1 MTAPRSHPNTFF
13 QDIFMNFTSL
23 PSTAAS
29 LLAAWMLAVGAAPAW
44 AAGGHDHGDGP
55 AAATGKA
62 LPRFAATSEL
72 FELVG
77 VIDGLKLTLYLDH
90 SADNAPVRDA
100 RLELEIG
107 GQKLSLT
114 PRGDGEFEAKLAQA
128 LPAGVTSVTATVS
141 TPKDS
146 DLLAGEIDLHEAPH
160 SEAEPHVHSRAEQ
173 AGWAL
178 GGLTALGL
186 LVWLGRR
193 VIGRRQA
200 LAGGAA

>member
-1 MTAPRSHPNTFF
+1 MTFPTYPGAA
-13 QDIFMNFTSL
+13 TSL
-23 PSTAAS
+23 LVTCM
-29 LLAAWMLAVGAAPAW
+29 LLLGAAPAR
-44 AAGGHDHGDGP
+44 AAGGHDHGDAP
-55 AAATGKA
+55 AVVADSA

-77 VIDGLKLTLYLDH
+77 VIDGRKVTLYLDY
-90 SADNAPVRDA
+90 SATNAPVKDA

-107 GQKLSLT
+107 GQKLTVS
-114 PRGDGEFEAKLAQA
+114 PHAAGEFEATLAQA
-128 LPAGVTSVTATVS
+128 LPVGVTSVTATVI

-160 SEAEPHVHSRAEQ
+160 NDAEKHVHSRTEQ
-173 AGWAL
+173 AGWVL

-193 VIGRRQA
+193 VMGRRQA